1 MNLEQSKEEFT
12 MDKKFLTF
20 KKIVIPF
27 LTAIMLL
34 MQVNMAFAADNII
47 KFAGKDGVEYTG
59 IILVNEPTGI
69 DSLDKALEKAF
80 EEQDKRDADYYK
92 KMAED
97 TKKNIEEWDKYNFD
111 DVKLTDWYFWDVRE
125 ARELGL
131 ISGVGNNL
139 YAPNKTISYA
149 EFITIL
155 VRVLGVDAS
164 KYEKGKHWASQN
176 IQAAKDLGII
186 QGFEIINV
194 DAGIPREDMAKFT
207 CRALGLKTV
216 NDGEV
221 IFADVGKNV
230 SVEDRAYVNTA
241 FKEYLIEGI
250 GRNKQGERLF
260 GYGQTVNR
268 AQLATMAL
276 RIKAYKENKEAYK
289 QERATARQQEELIA
303 KANLTW
309 DELGKKGGIVSESQ
323 LTPEIIEKI
332 KNIPTAAF
340 SGVPHKIGD
349 KDFLSWGNPP
359 GDKENSDWIG
369 AIKRAFPGKTVVTCK
384 ELFFGDPRFYSGY
397 YRVIVNGRELW
408 QVEVGYGMDRK
419 PSVFMGCYEDDN
431 IFDDKYNPDGF
442 EMMQP
447 KEGGVYKY
455 E

>member
-1 MNLEQSKEEFT
+1 

-20 KKIVIPF
+20 KKIVIPV

-34 MQVNMAFAADNII
+34 MQVNMAFAMDVKNVSQVADSKIVVVSQV
-47 KFAGKDGVEYTG
+47 GGVLEEAMKKGLEQQAKYDEKYYAK
-59 IILVNEPTGI
+59 LAEA
-69 DSLDKALEKAF
+69 KAKEV
-80 EEQDKRDADYYK
+80 D
-92 KMAED
+92 
-97 TKKNIEEWDKYNFD
+97 YNFN
-111 DVKLTDWYFWDVRE
+111 DVHLNDWFYYDVMK

-131 ISGVGNNL
+131 IAGVGNNL
-139 YAPNKTISYA
+139 YAPNKTITYA

-155 VRVLGVDAS
+155 VRVLNVDVS

-176 IQAAKDLGII
+176 IEAAKDLGII
-186 QGFEIINV
+186 QGFEILNI
-194 DAGIPREDMAKFT
+194 DAGIPREDMAKFV
-207 CRALGLKTV
+207 CRALGLQPV

-241 FKEYLIEGI
+241 FKEYLIEGV
-250 GRNKQGERLF
+250 GRNEQSQRLF

-276 RIKAYKENKEAYK
+276 RIKAYKEDKEAYK
-289 QERATARQQEELIA
+289 QERAALRQQEELIA

-309 DELGKKGGIVSESQ
+309 EELGKQGGIVSESQ

-340 SGVPHKIGD
+340 SGVSHKIGD
-349 KDFLSWGNPP
+349 KDFLRWGNPP
-359 GDKENSDWIG
+359 GDEENSDWIG

-397 YRVIVNGRELW
+397 YRVVVNGRELW

-419 PSVFMGCYEDDN
+419 PSVFMGCFEDDN
-431 IFDDKYNPDGF
+431 IFDGKYDPYGF
-442 EMMQP
+442 KMMQP

>member
-1 MNLEQSKEEFT
+1 
-12 MDKKFLTF
+12 MDKRFMRL
-20 KKIVIPF
+20 KKVVIPF
-27 LTAIMLL
+27 LTAVMLL
-34 MQVNMAFAADNII
+34 LQVNMAFAADNII
-47 KFAGKDGVEYTG
+47 KFTGKDGVEYTG

-111 DVKLTDWYFWDVRE
+111 DVNLDDWFFYDVRE
-125 ARELGL
+125 ARKLGL

-149 EFITIL
+149 EFVTIL
-155 VRVLGVDAS
+155 VRVLGVDVS

-176 IQAAKDLGII
+176 IQAAKDLGIVDE
-186 QGFEIINV
+186 FEIINP

-207 CRALGLKTV
+207 CRALGLKPV
-216 NDGEV
+216 MNDEV
-221 IFADVGKNV
+221 IFVDVGKNV

-241 FKEYLIEGI
+241 FNEYLIEGF
-250 GRNKQGERLF
+250 GHNKQGERLF

-289 QERATARQQEELIA
+289 QERAAARQQNDLIA
-303 KANLTW
+303 KANLIW
-309 DELGKKGGIVSESQ
+309 EELGKQGGIVSESQ

-332 KNIPTAAF
+332 KSIPTACY

-349 KDFLSWGNPP
+349 GDFFVWGNPP
-359 GDKENSDWIG
+359 GDEENSDWIG

-384 ELFFGDPRFYSGY
+384 ELFFGRPNEYSGN

-408 QVEVGYGMDRK
+408 RVEVGYGIDVK
-419 PSVFMGCYEDDN
+419 PSVFMGYYEDDN
-431 IFDDKYNPDGF
+431 IFDGKYDPDGF
-442 EMMQP
+442 KMMQP